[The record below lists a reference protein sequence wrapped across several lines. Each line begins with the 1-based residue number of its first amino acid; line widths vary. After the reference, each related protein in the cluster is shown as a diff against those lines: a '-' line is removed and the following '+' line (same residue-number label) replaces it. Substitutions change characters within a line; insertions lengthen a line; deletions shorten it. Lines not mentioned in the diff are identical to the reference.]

1 MGIGAGMDASIA
13 FERITYGNVTREEIS
28 RVRADLLKY
37 CKLDTEGMIWIVD
50 ELRELVVN
58 EKEIA

>member
-13 FERITYGNVTREEIS
+13 FARVTCGNATEDEIA

-37 CKLDTEGMIWIVD
+37 CKLDTEGMIWIID
-50 ELRELVVN
+50 KLRDLCR
-58 EKEIA
+58 